1 MSKKN
6 RYKYKIVTRIGR
18 LEDWTGVF
26 NGLETASKWYEKH
39 GKMWEKMGKKLQ
51 LVKIKNANGGLFI

>member
-1 MSKKN
+1 ML
-6 RYKYKIVTRIGR
+6 VTRIGR

-26 NGLETASKWYEKH
+26 KGLEAAKNWYEKH

-51 LVKIKNANGGLFI
+51 LVKIK

>member
-1 MSKKN
+1 MSQKN
-6 RYKYKIVTRIGR
+6 RYKYKIVTKLGR

-26 NGLETASKWYEKH
+26 NGLEAANKWHEKH

-51 LVKIKNANGGLFI
+51 LVKIK